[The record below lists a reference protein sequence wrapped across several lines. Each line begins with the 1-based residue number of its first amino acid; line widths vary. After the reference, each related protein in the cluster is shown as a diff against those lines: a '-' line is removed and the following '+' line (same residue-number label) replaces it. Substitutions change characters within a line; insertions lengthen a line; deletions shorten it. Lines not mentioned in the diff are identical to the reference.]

1 MGERV
6 LFLDAPAKDWNE
18 ALPVGNGRLG
28 AMIYGGVKTDLL
40 KLNEDSMWYG
50 GPMDR
55 LNPDARATVAKVR
68 SLIREGKIA
77 EAEKLA
83 ILGMA
88 GTPESQ
94 GHYLP
99 LGNLEI
105 TFSHGSQ
112 PLPYYLANIGES
124 PYIKQPAQDA
134 PILNYR
140 RCLDVGD
147 AIARTSYAFEGVTY
161 SREYLASY
169 PDQIIA
175 VRLSSSVPGI
185 LGFSVRLSRDRLL
198 SASNR
203 ESSNRICMTGNC
215 GGTGGSDFAVGLS
228 VEATGGTV
236 RALGDTVIVE
246 GSDEAVIYLAAET
259 SFYVRNPAKAVR
271 RRLDAF
277 QFVSFADVSHRHVAD
292 YRSLYDRVQ
301 LSLASSAGNAPSDIT
316 RTAVA
321 SGDGKPTAKP
331 GDDTLSR
338 AGAMPTNQRLD
349 AYRAHSCD
357 PGLEELYFNFGRYL
371 LISSSRRGTNPA
383 NLQGIWNADF
393 HPPWGSKYTIN
404 INTEMNYWPAESC
417 ALGEC
422 HEPLF
427 DLIDRMRKNGKRTA
441 RKMYGCR
448 GFVAHH
454 NTDIW
459 GDASPQDLW
468 IPATFWPMGAAWLSL
483 HLWEHWDYTRDMRFL
498 RRAWPVMRD
507 AAVFFLDFLTLDG
520 KGRLVTCPSC
530 SPENTYALDNGAT
543 GSMCQGP
550 SMDSQIIRA
559 LFSHCIDAA
568 KILGCSARLSSSFE
582 RARDLLPVTAV
593 GKHGQIMEWAED
605 YEEVEPGHRHVS
617 QLFALY
623 PESQI
628 TLRGTPRLASAART
642 TLERRLSF
650 GGGHTGWSRAWL
662 TLLWTRLGD
671 SGKAYE
677 SYRALLSNSTL
688 PNLFDN
694 HPPFQI
700 DGNFGGTAAVAEM
713 LLQSTGSELVILPA
727 LPPTWHSGSVCGL
740 RARGGLTV
748 DIEWKDNRLVRLTLR
763 PDKDLNVRV
772 VSQERETDITLVKGT
787 HVELDAGLKATNGKR

>member
-1 MGERV
+1 MNERE
-6 LFLDAPAKDWNE
+6 LFFDAPAKDWNE
-18 ALPVGNGRLG
+18 ALPIGNGRLG
-28 AMIYGGVKTDLL
+28 AMVFGGVKTELL

-50 GPMDR
+50 GPMNR
-55 LNPDARATVAKVR
+55 INPDARETVLKVR

-77 EAEKLA
+77 DAERLA
-83 ILGMA
+83 SLGMA

-94 GHYLP
+94 GHFLP

-105 TFSHGSQ
+105 TFTHGSQ
-112 PLPYYLANIGES
+112 PLPWYLANIGES
-124 PYIKQPAQDA
+124 PYIKQPAQDS

-140 RCLDVGD
+140 RSLDIGE
-147 AIARTSYAFEGVTY
+147 AIARTSYAYEGVTY
-161 SREYLASY
+161 SREYIASY

-175 VRLSSSVPGI
+175 VRLASSVPGA
-185 LGFSVRLSRDRLL
+185 LGFSVRFSRDRLL
-198 SASNR
+198 SASSR
-203 ESSNRICMTGNC
+203 EGDNRICISGNC

-228 VEATGGTV
+228 VEATGGSV
-236 RALGDTVIVE
+236 CCLGDTVIVKNA
-246 GSDEAVIYLAAET
+246 DEAVIYLAAET
-259 SFYVRNPAKAVR
+259 SFYVRKPARTVR
-271 RRLDAF
+271 RRLDELRHRP
-277 QFVSFADVSHRHVAD
+277 FADVAQRHVAD
-292 YRSLYDRVQ
+292 YRALYDRVK
-301 LSLASSAGNAPSDIT
+301 LSFDTPSEVSLSAPTQTGGVNADVPLSGAAPS
-316 RTAVA
+316 A
-321 SGDGKPTAKP
+321 
-331 GDDTLSR
+331 
-338 AGAMPTNQRLD
+338 AMPTNKRLD
-349 AYRAHSCD
+349 AYRTNSAD
-357 PGLEELYFNFGRYL
+357 PGLEGLYFNFGRYL

-427 DLIDRMRKNGKRTA
+427 GLIDRMRKNGRHTA
-441 RKMYGCR
+441 RRMYGCR

-459 GDASPQDLW
+459 GDTSPQDIW
-468 IPATFWPMGAAWLSL
+468 IPATFWPMGAAWLCL
-483 HLWEHWDYTRDMRFL
+483 HLWEHWDFNRDVKFL
-498 RRAWPVMRD
+498 RRVWPVMRE
-507 AAVFFLDFLTLDG
+507 AAVFFLDYLTMDG

-530 SPENTYALDNGAT
+530 SPENTYALDNGEI

-559 LFSHCIDAA
+559 LFTHCIEAA
-568 KILGCSARLSSSFE
+568 SILGCNSRLSKEFA
-582 RARDLLPVTAV
+582 RARGLLPVTAI

-617 QLFALY
+617 HLFALY
-623 PESQI
+623 PESEI
-628 TLRGTPRLASAART
+628 TLRGTPALASAARA

-662 TLLWTRLGD
+662 TLLWARLGD
-671 SGKAYE
+671 NDKAYE

-713 LLQSTGSELVILPA
+713 LLQSTGSELVVLPD
-727 LPPTWHSGSVCGL
+727 LPQVWKSGSVCGL

-748 DIEWKDNRLVRLTLR
+748 DIEWKENMLVSLALY
-763 PDKDLNVRV
+763 PSVNLNVHI
-772 VSQERETDITLVKGT
+772 VSRDHERDISLTAGT
-787 HVELDAGLKATNGKR
+787 HLELDANLKSNNAN